1 MSRAYIKGGTP
12 VGSES
17 LCKTCVYAQIMTGY
31 RESEMVTVCTN
42 VSPNVVMPF
51 AIYECTGYYDKNRP
65 TWEQMTKLAIDVTT
79 APLKPVGFK
88 VGAGF
93 LTNREEE
100 EEPELDL
107 ENARGRLL

>member
-1 MSRAYIKGGTP
+1 
-12 VGSES
+12 
-17 LCKTCVYAQIMTGY
+17 
-31 RESEMVTVCTN
+31 
-42 VSPNVVMPF
+42 
-51 AIYECTGYYDKNRP
+51 
-65 TWEQMTKLAIDVTT
+65 MTKLAIDVTT